1 MVLKN
6 KIHFAVG
13 FFFFFGYFIFKIIG
27 YAHFCQI
34 SFILFLMPYDM
45 AIITK
50 SPHQSFI
57 QNWCEH
63 MEIMDVFEGC

>member
-13 FFFFFGYFIFKIIG
+13 FFFLDILKIIG